1 MNGLERIINIQNIRG
16 YVDDKGTVW
25 LNLEDV
31 SRGLGFEK
39 TEIKNGVRYA
49 SIRKKRVGNYLKNI
63 GFDHIWSK
71 MNNMN
76 LDIST
81 MNFANVFIPENV
93 FYMLA
98 MKANNQVAFN
108 FQQRIANEILPMIRK
123 TGMYMT
129 DELNTFLMNN
139 PNMINQIVRDYNAIK
154 LQNDNL
160 IQENKAL
167 NSYARE
173 KDGQINELW
182 DRLSEYEDIEDDDED
197 Y

>member
-31 SRGLGFEK
+31 SRGLGFTQPSDSGNIVVRWERVEK
-39 TEIKNGVRYA
+39 
-49 SIRKKRVGNYLKNI
+49 YL
-63 GFDHIWSK
+63 
-71 MNNMN
+71 
-76 LDIST
+76 LDILNRGIFIPTSGDG
-81 MNFANVFIPENV
+81 FVSKRKVFIPSFIPENV

-98 MKANNQVAFN
+98 MKARNQVAYN

-129 DELNTFLMNN
+129 DEMNTFLMNN
-139 PNMINQIVRDYNAIK
+139 PNMINQIVRDYNRIK
-154 LQNDNL
+154 EEND
-160 IQENKAL
+160 AL
-167 NSYARE
+167 NAYARE

-182 DRLSEYEDIEDDDED
+182 DRLSEYEDIDDDED

>member
-1 MNGLERIINIQNIRG
+1 MKFETSLLNPNGRFEIFNYQNLGKVRVQMDNQG
-16 YVDDKGTVW
+16 NPW
-25 LNLEDV
+25 FCLNDV
-31 SRGLGFEK
+31 SLIYIIDNLGRNQQATFIDEGNLYMA
-39 TEIKNGVRYA
+39 IGR
-49 SIRKKRVGNYLKNI
+49 SRK
-63 GFDHIWSK
+63 
-71 MNNMN
+71 
-76 LDIST
+76 
-81 MNFANVFIPENV
+81 PEAV
-93 FYMLA
+93 PFMEWVYRE
-98 MKANNQVAFN
+98 V
-108 FQQRIANEILPMIRK
+108 LPMIRK

-139 PNMINQIVRDYNAIK
+139 PNMINQIVKDYNAIK

-182 DRLSEYEDIEDDDED
+182 DRLSEYEDIEDDED

>member
-1 MNGLERIINIQNIRG
+1 MNGLEKIINIQNIRG

-31 SRGLGFEK
+31 SRGLGFTRIANSNNVVVRWERVEK
-39 TEIKNGVRYA
+39 
-49 SIRKKRVGNYLKNI
+49 YLKEINERI
-63 GFDHIWSK
+63 AFPVTHYDVPTCGHDMSNARIP
-71 MNNMN
+71 
-76 LDIST
+76 DY
-81 MNFANVFIPENV
+81 IPENV

-98 MKANNQVAFN
+98 MKARNQVAYN

-129 DELNTFLMNN
+129 DEMNTFLMNN
-139 PNMINQIVRDYNAIK
+139 PNMINQIVKEYNRIK
-154 LQNDNL
+154 EEND
-160 IQENKAL
+160 AL
-167 NSYARE
+167 NAYARE

-182 DRLSEYEDIEDDDED
+182 DRLSEYEDIDDDED

>member
-16 YVDDKGTVW
+16 YVDEKNTVW

-31 SRGLGFEK
+31 SRGLGI
-39 TEIKNGVRYA
+39 TQTTRNGNLI
-49 SIRKKRVGNYLKNI
+49 IRWDRVGKYLTVL
-63 GFDHIWSK
+63 GV
-71 MNNMN
+71 
-76 LDIST
+76 
-81 MNFANVFIPENV
+81 NVAPTSGCKQIRDTLPDYIPENV

-129 DELNTFLMNN
+129 DEMNTFLMNN
-139 PNMINQIVRDYNAIK
+139 PNMINQIVKDYNAIK
-154 LQNDNL
+154 LQNDTL
-160 IQENKAL
+160 IQENQAL

-182 DRLSEYEDIEDDDED
+182 DRLSEYEDIDDDED